1 MRMPYLPAL
10 VYERLI
16 DPLLKSTKRRIRTWI
31 RKERFSGPVLDLC
44 SGTGAQAHLLS
55 DGGIDTITLDL
66 NYKLLQHVQNKR
78 FSDTSVCADAIH
90 LPVRDHSLPIVNI
103 SYALHDK
110 SAIERGRLLSE
121 CRRVLKPGGKLIVL
135 DFDRPWHRISR
146 LAWWLTTFVEFFAG
160 WRHFLNGREFLRTGG
175 LEALLE
181 RNGMTVLRRHLIAW
195 GHSSLVMTT
204 WENQERPTGP
214 GT

>member
-1 MRMPYLPAL
+1 MPYLPAL

-16 DPLLKSTKRRIRTWI
+16 DPLLKSNKRRIRTWI
-31 RKERFSGPVLDLC
+31 RRERSTGPVLDLC

-55 DGGIDTITLDL
+55 DGGISTITLDL
-66 NYKLLQHVQNKR
+66 NYKLLQHVQSKR
-78 FSDTSVCADAIH
+78 FSGTSVCADAIH
-90 LPVRDHSLPIVNI
+90 LPIRDDSLPIVNV

-121 CRRVLKPGGKLIVL
+121 CRRVLKPSGKLILL

-146 LAWWLTTFVEFFAG
+146 LAWWFTTLVECFAG

-175 LEALLE
+175 LEGLME
-181 RNGMTVLRRHLIAW
+181 RNGMTVLRRHPIPW

-204 WENQERPTGP
+204 CEDQERTESA